1 MSPPRASWI
10 VVAVALIVAET
21 LVVYPLR
28 GVGPE
33 ISLGVV
39 YLVGV
44 LLVLSVC
51 GLALG
56 VLAAVRGARSRGDGE
71 RR

>member
-1 MSPPRASWI
+1 MGTRVLSLLMRPMSSPLAWWI

-21 LVVYPLR
+21 LVVYLLR
-28 GVGPE
+28 RVASE

-44 LLVLSVC
+44 MVVLSVW
-51 GLALG
+51 G
-56 VLAAVRGARSRGDGE
+56 RGWAW
-71 RR
+71 